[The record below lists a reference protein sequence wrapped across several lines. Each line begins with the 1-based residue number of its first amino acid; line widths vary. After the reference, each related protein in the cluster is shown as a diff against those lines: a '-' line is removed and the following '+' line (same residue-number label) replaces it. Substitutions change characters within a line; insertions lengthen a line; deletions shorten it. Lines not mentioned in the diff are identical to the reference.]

1 MERFGAVESKSKR
14 NAPAKPNRRQREVA
28 QKRRELRILRK
39 QYREANTGE
48 KEGLQQLRETLRSRL
63 KFLQN
68 AKSSRKRRTKAKKRA
83 AFVQISSQKQRY
95 KVKRKVHWELR
106 RRNKRALEAEPFRPP
121 KRRAIGRVLK
131 GTTSRTICST
141 TREQ

>member
-68 AKSSRKRRTKAKKRA
+68 AKSSRKRRTKAKKTSSFCSNKFTKA
-83 AFVQISSQKQRY
+83 ALQGEK
-95 KVKRKVHWELR
+95 KG
-106 RRNKRALEAEPFRPP
+106 ALGATE
-121 KRRAIGRVLK
+121 KK
-131 GTTSRTICST
+131 
-141 TREQ
+141 